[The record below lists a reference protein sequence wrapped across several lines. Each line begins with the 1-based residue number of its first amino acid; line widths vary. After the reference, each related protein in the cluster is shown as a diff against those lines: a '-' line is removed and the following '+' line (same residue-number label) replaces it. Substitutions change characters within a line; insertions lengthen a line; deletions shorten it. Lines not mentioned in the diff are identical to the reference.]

1 VRNQLTEEVKLMSE
15 SDDRELRFVMEA
27 LCRALSWDIETDN
40 DGNYVIYPGI
50 RDPYYSRG
58 KEDSNA

>member
-1 VRNQLTEEVKLMSE
+1 MSE